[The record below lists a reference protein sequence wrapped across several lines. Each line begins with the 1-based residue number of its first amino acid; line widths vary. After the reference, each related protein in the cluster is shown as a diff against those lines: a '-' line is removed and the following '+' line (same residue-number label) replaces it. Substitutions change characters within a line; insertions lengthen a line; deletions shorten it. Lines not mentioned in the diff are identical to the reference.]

1 MMFVMKNRS
10 LVHYS
15 GRLTERANAFIAQ
28 ELKSHGVEDIAPC
41 HGDILI
47 QLYKNDGALVTELA
61 RRARRTKS
69 TMSVMVDKLEKLGYV
84 RKMRNPEDNRAI
96 GVYLTDKGLAL
107 RPTFEAISERLNAKV
122 FSPLSEEEADQLET
136 LMQKVLNTF

>member
-1 MMFVMKNRS
+1 MIFVMKNRS

-15 GRLTERANAFIAQ
+15 GRLTEMANAFIAQ
-28 ELKSHGVEDIAPC
+28 ELKSRGIEDIAPC

-107 RPTFEAISERLNAKV
+107 HPTFESISESLNAKV
-122 FSPLSEEEADQLET
+122 FSPLSEEEADQLEA
-136 LMQKVLNTF
+136 LMQKVLNNF